1 VFHGTKELFCPSRRS
16 SISGADR
23 PLLSA
28 GGGRTFEWCRARFR
42 KSTTKQSTAAH
53 LRAVLA
59 GSAIARDFT
68 GGLCCRGAPPAAL
81 TGVWEYSS
89 FQTRA
94 TDRRAH
100 RPLLGQL
107 NANEVTRA
115 DIETFKSGVVSGKLA
130 RDQKLGPRRRSIVRG
145 GKGALTRT
153 LGLLGAIFAWGQ
165 DNGYVANNPVRGA
178 KRFADAQKKALLTA
192 EQYRTLAL
200 TLETLD
206 AKRDR
211 KGDGCIAPSGCLQS
225 DSSH

>member
-1 VFHGTKELFCPSRRS
+1 VAQIDRCSPQVEAARS
-16 SISGADR
+16 NGAVRDF
-23 PLLSA
+23 A
-28 GGGRTFEWCRARFR
+28 RAR
-42 KSTTKQSTAAH
+42 QSNRPRPICAPFWP
-53 LRAVLA
+53 
-59 GSAIARDFT
+59 AIARDFT